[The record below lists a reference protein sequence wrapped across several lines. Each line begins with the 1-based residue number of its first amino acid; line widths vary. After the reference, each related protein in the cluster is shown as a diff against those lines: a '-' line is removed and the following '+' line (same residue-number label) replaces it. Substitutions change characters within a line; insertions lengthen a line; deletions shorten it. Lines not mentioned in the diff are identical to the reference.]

1 MWRLRWIVAA
11 SVAVAVTSMGA
22 AALATSNGE
31 SDDAATA
38 LGPAAAGALSPLS
51 DRRVVT
57 GWIPYWSLD
66 TGVASVVE
74 QPKVFAE
81 VSPFWYSIT
90 DSAGVSAMPGN
101 THAESELISAI
112 NDLHAVGIAAY
123 PTINDAGFD
132 GHEMARL
139 LGDKAAR
146 SDLVQAIM
154 EMVDRTGADGVDIDF
169 ESMNWGGS
177 GSERTAVKRLYPV
190 FLEKLQAA
198 LHRHDK
204 VLSIALPPRR
214 SAADNNW
221 ETIDYDAIGRV
232 VDRARVMTYDY
243 STDSPGP
250 LGPISWT
257 RDVVEYAHREFKG
270 VPLSI
275 GVAAYGRNWYVK
287 TLRGSCP
294 GSTKQTVDPTTQQAF
309 ERADEYNADIQWSKD
324 AQESHYDYRRP
335 YPDYGR
341 CVALRRV
348 WFGDSRSAEARLQLA
363 KRLGVQG
370 IAVFSFGFED
380 PRLLP
385 KARSF
390 AAALNPDPAK
400 VTIQAPD
407 AATAGDVIIVT
418 GRITVRGTPLAS
430 IPVTLQKRV
439 PHRAWQN
446 VTGVTSD
453 ASGRVSFSPTVN
465 RTLDWRWKVPAGWD
479 WRPSYSSGHRV
490 VIN

>member
-11 SVAVAVTSMGA
+11 GVAVAMSSIGA
-22 AALATSNGE
+22 AALATGTGQSGDE
-31 SDDAATA
+31 AIEVT
-38 LGPAAAGALSPLS
+38 PAASGVLSPLS

-66 TGVASVVE
+66 EGMASVLDH
-74 QPKVFAE
+74 PSVFAE

-90 DSAGVSAMPGN
+90 RSAGVGPMPEN
-101 THAESELISAI
+101 FHDESELVTAI
-112 NDLHAVGIAAY
+112 NELHAAGIAAF
-123 PTINDAGFD
+123 PTVNDAGFD
-132 GHEMARL
+132 GHDMARL
-139 LGDKAAR
+139 LGDKAKR
-146 SDLVQAIM
+146 TNLVQALVS
-154 EMVDRTGADGVDIDF
+154 MVDRTGADGVDIDF
-169 ESMNWGGS
+169 ESMNWGGT
-177 GSERTAVKRLYPV
+177 GRERTAVKHLFPV
-190 FLEKLQAA
+190 FLERLQNAVHADGKL
-198 LHRHDK
+198 
-204 VLSIALPPRR
+204 LSVALPPRR
-214 SAADNNW
+214 SASDDNW

-243 STDSPGP
+243 STDQPGP
-250 LGPISWT
+250 IGPIRWT

-270 VPLSI
+270 VPLSV
-275 GVAAYGRNWYVK
+275 GVAGYGRNWYVK

-294 GSTKQTVDPTTQQAF
+294 GAAKKTVDPTTLQAF
-309 ERADEYNADIQWSKD
+309 ERADEFNADIRWSKD

-335 YPDYGR
+335 YPEYGR
-341 CVALRRV
+341 CVVLRRV
-348 WFGDSRSAEARLQLA
+348 WFGDGRSAEARLQLA

-390 AAALNPDPAK
+390 AASLNPDPAK

-407 AATAGDVIIVT
+407 AATAGDVITVS
-418 GRITVRGTPLAS
+418 GRVSVSGTPLGS
-430 IPVTLQKRV
+430 LTVTLQKRV
-439 PHRAWQN
+439 PHRSWQN
-446 VTGVTSD
+446 VADVTTG
-453 ASGRVSFSPTVN
+453 ANGGVSWSPTAQ

-479 WRPSYSSGHRV
+479 WRTSYSGSHRV